1 MEIYRK
7 REYDLSKTTGISH
20 GSGTTAVTKS
30 KEQKGV
36 VKICWQRLKLYV
48 KDSVQCRSD

>member
-20 GSGTTAVTKS
+20 GSGTTAIIKG

-36 VKICWQRLKLYV
+36 VKICWQHPKLYV
-48 KDSVQCRSD
+48 KG